1 MVVHQLGPL
10 PVNARG
16 ASLITGQGAKMP
28 HDLSLNRSPFKKKTQ
43 NVKTRE
49 AIL

>member
-1 MVVHQLGPL
+1 MAVHWLGLL

-28 HDLSLNRSPFKKKTQ
+28 HDLSLNAAPPPKKTQ